1 VTEEAKKTKPQ
12 KKRRPDDEIAAEK
25 AAWLLRHNWKGVK
38 RALELVSEA
47 SEALEEA
54 HAACNG
60 KVEAAA
66 PMWKTAQNVLGSI
79 NAEIGK
85 ALPPEAG

>member
-1 VTEEAKKTKPQ
+1 METSGDKKTGV
-12 KKRRPDDEIAAEK
+12 RRRRTAEAIAEEK
-25 AAWLLRHNWKGVK
+25 EAWLLRHRWSGVK

-66 PMWKTAQNVLGSI
+66 PMWKTAQNVLASI